1 MRSVKNFLVLA
12 VLAALAACG
21 RPSWQEQT
29 IQDGGFRV
37 LMRGE
42 VRYDMRAIETP
53 AGPIHAH
60 MYYMELKDSVFGVGY
75 SDYPPQMV
83 QSMTPRRLFMAVR
96 DTWVRRIEGRLEG
109 EGIDIQ
115 LDKQHPGMEVVAW
128 GKVKGRDAYL
138 KGRFYLVGD
147 RLYQIVIFGNRDSMP
162 LADINHFLA
171 SFKLVPQREV
181 GSITVTPGP
190 VKPRVPMPLETL
202 KPKQ

>member
-1 MRSVKNFLVLA
+1 MA
-12 VLAALAACG
+12 AMLAAGCG
-21 RPSWQEQT
+21 GPSWQDFT
-29 IQDGGFRV
+29 VQDGGFRV

-42 VRYDMRAIETP
+42 VHYDKRELDTP
-53 AGPIHAH
+53 VGKIVAH
-60 MYYMELKDSVFGVGY
+60 MYSIEFKDSVFGVGY

-83 QSMTPRRLFMAVR
+83 RSMTPRRLFMAVR

-109 EGIDIQ
+109 DGIDIR
-115 LDKQHPGMEVVAW
+115 LDKRHPGMEVVAW
-128 GKVKGRDAYL
+128 GKVKGRNAYL

-181 GSITVTPGP
+181 GSINVTPAP